1 MKFLGSNISE
11 GPLEEMGI
19 HSFIYVHVHIKLK
32 MMFKDILRCVKAEP
46 TFN

>member
-1 MKFLGSNISE
+1 MKVLGSDISE

-19 HSFIYVHVHIKLK
+19 HSFIYVHVRIKLK
-32 MMFKDILRCVKAEP
+32 MMLKDILVCVKAEP